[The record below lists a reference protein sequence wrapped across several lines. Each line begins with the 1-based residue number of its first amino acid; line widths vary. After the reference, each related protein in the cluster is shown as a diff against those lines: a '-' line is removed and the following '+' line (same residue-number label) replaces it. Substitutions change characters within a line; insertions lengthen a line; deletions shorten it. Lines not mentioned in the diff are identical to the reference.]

1 MATTTNTNKG
11 KQDMGSTGSGSMGS
25 GSMGSGSMGGSSS
38 GGMMDSAKQ
47 AASGAMDTAR
57 STASNIGHKAED
69 ATHAAGS
76 GMKSLADTL
85 RDKAPQGGMLG
96 GVAGSLANCLESS
109 GQYLQ
114 QEGLSGMAGDMTNLI
129 RRNPIPAMFVGMG
142 IGFMLARVTSR
153 S

>member
-1 MATTTNTNKG
+1 MATSTNTNKG
-11 KQDMGSTGSGSMGS
+11 RQDMGSTNIGGPQS
-25 GSMGSGSMGGSSS
+25 GGSNTGGS

-47 AASGAMDTAR
+47 AASSAMDTAR
-57 STASNIGHKAED
+57 STASNLGHKAED
-69 ATHAAGS
+69 ATHSAGG
-76 GMKSLADTL
+76 GMKSLADSL

-96 GVAGSLANCLESS
+96 AAAGSLASCLESG

-114 QEGLSGMAGDMTNLI
+114 QEGLSGMAGDMTSLI

-142 IGFMLARVTSR
+142 IGFLLARVTTSR